1 MSERLPVVSGAELI
15 AALGKLGWASVRQRG
30 SHVRL
35 KHPDRS
41 VSLVVPLHRELKRG
55 TLAGIL
61 RDAGITATS
70 CAVSSEL
77 RLAGR

>member
-1 MSERLPVVSGAELI
+1 MSERLPVVSGAQLI
-15 AALGKLGWASVRQRG
+15 AALGKLGWAAFRQRG

-35 KHPDRS
+35 NHPDRS

-61 RDAGITATS
+61 RDAGIDR
-70 CAVSSEL
+70 EEFR
-77 RLAGR
+77 RLL